1 MTGAYVL
8 GGIGTGILFPYTG
21 LFFVEHLGANTA
33 LFGIVSGSSSAIIAL
48 AMLLAPWLALRIGNL
63 KTIVFTSLLA
73 LPVLLCISISPLLLL
88 AILLYP
94 LFQALWNMANG
105 IVQLFGM
112 EVVPQ
117 KLQGRANSSYQVASQ
132 VAIAAGTPIGG
143 LLIKRLGYTPVF
155 WITAVLFLLTQIIMW
170 WRFAGKHFVTPEAS
184 LGATEEGG
192 QQEDEKVVTSSE
204 DAEREQDDEEA
215 RSSPVVPNTLERD
228 EA

>member
-1 MTGAYVL
+1 
-8 GGIGTGILFPYTG
+8 
-21 LFFVEHLGANTA
+21 
-33 LFGIVSGSSSAIIAL
+33 
-48 AMLLAPWLALRIGNL
+48 
-63 KTIVFTSLLA
+63 SLLA
-73 LPVLLCISISPLLLL
+73 LPVLLCISISPFLLL
-88 AILLYP
+88 AIILYP

-132 VAIAAGTPIGG
+132 IAIAAGTPIGG
-143 LLIKRLGYTPVF
+143 LLIKGLGYTPVF

-170 WRFAGKHFVTPEAS
+170 WRFADKQFVTPEAS
-184 LGATEEGG
+184 LGAIEEGG

-204 DAEREQDDEEA
+204 DAEWEQDDEEA
-215 RSSPVVPNTLERD
+215 ISSPVVPNALGRD